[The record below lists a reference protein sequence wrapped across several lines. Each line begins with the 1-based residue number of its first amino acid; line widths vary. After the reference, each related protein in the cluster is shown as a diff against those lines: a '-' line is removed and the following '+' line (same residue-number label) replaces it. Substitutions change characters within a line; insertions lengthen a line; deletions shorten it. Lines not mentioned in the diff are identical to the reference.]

1 MRLGFPDLLS
11 TLRSRVRL
19 ALVPILLAAC
29 SSSPPIFDPV
39 HADDFE
45 DAGSVHLAVLAVARW
60 SDYASALQP
69 DFHLDG
75 DTAVKEVAR
84 DSRWQSRESLTNA
97 QGGMQST
104 LLQQPNNPTGLQPAQ
119 PNLTPVPQALTPDE
133 RATSPR
139 AQPPPS
145 VADPADL
152 PKTGPDSMLKYTAA
166 TALYQ
171 EVQLLNRHIRDA
183 AIPAGFRPYMVRLQ
197 LSLMPSRR
205 HAPYDVYTTLSFFL
219 PGTQGEGSKAK
230 PVAIR
235 PTMDEAFKQPFGNG
249 PKVLPLVVTDNLE
262 SSVKSASLDR
272 VRGLTASLL
281 EFQTYDIVGG
291 MTAKF
296 LGEVVRPMYYAMLAK
311 AMREE
316 VYGRDINSLLS
327 IARVSENTLRIRL
340 GAMQEATANYAMV
353 PRNHNITLLLMV
365 PEGAPSLVEVV
376 AKVALVDAESGK
388 ALDNPTE
395 KDKEKRLE
403 RVLEEWNLQP
413 LKPETLSTLH
423 ALAQQN
429 NQKGFSA
436 LLRASLPA
444 NHPALASERS
454 IWIELVGMRMGD
466 PYTSSR
472 FELPGQG
479 ENLEKSSQ
487 LFDSQTVVAEDT
499 GEFTFVTLREARFP
513 ESEQVLAVLRSSPEP
528 EAAPAAQPAEEGG
541 EGEGLPPV
549 EGTTEG
555 GTTDSSVSDATG
567 TFILPAESVKVDPA
581 RREVRL
587 RFPSLQRWGLANGEK
602 IELELVWAGR
612 TKVFP
617 VRLAKLSAPTEGDR
631 VPTQKKSLEPA
642 QDFDQ
647 KPLQK
652 PGSS

>member
-1 MRLGFPDLLS
+1 MQ
-11 TLRSRVRL
+11 L
-19 ALVPILLAAC
+19 AFVPFLVCAC
-29 SSSPPIFDPV
+29 SSSPPIFEPV
-39 HADDFE
+39 HADDLE

-75 DTAVKEVAR
+75 DAAVKEVAR

-97 QGGMQST
+97 QAGMQST

-119 PNLTPVPQALTPDE
+119 PNLPPFPQAASPDE

-145 VADPADL
+145 SADPADL

-219 PGTQGEGSKAK
+219 PGAHADASKGG
-230 PVAIR
+230 PQVVR
-235 PTMDEAFKQPFGNG
+235 STMNEIFHQPFGNG

-281 EFQTYDIVGG
+281 EFQTYDVIGG

-316 VYGRDINSLLS
+316 VYGRDMNSLLT

-376 AKVALVDAESGK
+376 AKVALVDAETGK
-388 ALDNPTE
+388 TLESPTDAE
-395 KDKEKRLE
+395 RTKRLNS
-403 RVLEEWNLQP
+403 VLEGWNLAPMQP
-413 LKPETLSTLH
+413 DTLAALH
-423 ALAQQN
+423 ALAQRN
-429 NQKGFSA
+429 DQKGFSA
-436 LLRASLPA
+436 LLRTSLPA
-444 NHPALASERS
+444 YHPALLSERS
-454 IWIELVGMRMGD
+454 LWIELVGMRIGD
-466 PYTSSR
+466 PYTSNM

-479 ENLEKSSQ
+479 ENLEKSAH
-487 LFDSQTVVAEDT
+487 LFDSQTVVAEDN
-499 GEFTFVTLREARFP
+499 GEFTYVTLREARFP
-513 ESEQVLAVLRSSPEP
+513 ESEHVLAVLRSTP
-528 EAAPAAQPAEEGG
+528 APATAPETPPAEEGA
-541 EGEGLPPV
+541 EGEAPPMD
-549 EGTTEG
+549 EGA
-555 GTTDSSVSDATG
+555 TDPAASDAKG
-567 TFILPAESVKVDPA
+567 TFVLPAESVKVDPA
-581 RREVRL
+581 RREIRL
-587 RFPSLQRWGLANGEK
+587 RFPSLQRWGLADGEGM
-602 IELELVWAGR
+602 ELELVWAGR
-612 TKVFP
+612 TKLFP
-617 VRLAKLSAPTEGDR
+617 VRLARLGAPSGDT

-652 PGSS
+652 QPAS